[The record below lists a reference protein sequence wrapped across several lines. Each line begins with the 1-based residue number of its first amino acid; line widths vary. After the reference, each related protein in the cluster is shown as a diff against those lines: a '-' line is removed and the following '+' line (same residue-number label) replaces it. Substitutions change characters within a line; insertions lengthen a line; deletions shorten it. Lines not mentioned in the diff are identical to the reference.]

1 MSEPGAPLVE
11 KAADGIWLIRL
22 PLPWPLAI
30 VNVYLLR
37 GDHGYVLI
45 DTGLKTEDSL
55 RALEKAL
62 GQLGLG
68 WGAIREIVIS
78 HMHPDHVGAA
88 AEIRRRSGAPVRM
101 HPAEA
106 ALVAPRDGSEFFAKT
121 ESYLS
126 ENGVPEEHI
135 ATMKKGA
142 RAVANDMERF
152 VPDLEITDRETLSYN
167 GGSLEVLLTPGHS
180 PALLTFYNADA
191 RILISTDALLERITP
206 HIGVHPF
213 YGGDPL
219 SEYLESL
226 GRLGRLE
233 VERILPSHGD
243 PFGGHAEC
251 IEAVQRHHARRLDK
265 IHGVVD
271 GNELHAYAVAGVVW
285 GEDRSLI
292 DRRFAMAEALSHLE
306 HLRRSGRVERSQP
319 DGVAYWS
326 ATS

>member
-1 MSEPGAPLVE
+1 MDEALAPPVE
-11 KAADGIWLIRL
+11 KTADGIWLIRL

-30 VNVYLLR
+30 VNVYLLKR
-37 GDHGYVLI
+37 DDGYLLI

-55 RALEKAL
+55 QALEEAL

-68 WGAIREIVIS
+68 WGSIREIVIS

-101 HPAEA
+101 HPVEA
-106 ALVAPRDGSEFFAKT
+106 ALVAPRDEGDFFVATKR
-121 ESYLS
+121 YLIT
-126 ENGVPEEHI
+126 NGVPEEHI
-135 ATMKKGA
+135 ATMRKGA
-142 RAVANDMERF
+142 RAASNDMERF
-152 VPDLEITDRETLSYN
+152 VPDLAIAEGDTISYE
-167 GGSLEVLLTPGHS
+167 GGKFDVLVTPGHS
-180 PALLTFYNADA
+180 PALLSFYNSDTKL
-191 RILISTDALLERITP
+191 LISTDALLERITP

-226 GRLGRLE
+226 RRLGELE
-233 VERILPSHGD
+233 VDRILPSHGD
-243 PFGGHAEC
+243 PFEAHAERV
-251 IEAVQRHHARRLDK
+251 EAVEQHHERRLDK

-271 GNELHAYAVAGVVW
+271 GSRLHAYAVAGVVW
-285 GEDRSLI
+285 GEERSLM

-306 HLRRSGRVERSQP
+306 YLRRQGRVERLEP

-326 ATS
+326 AKS

>member
-1 MSEPGAPLVE
+1 M
-11 KAADGIWLIRL
+11 
-22 PLPWPLAI
+22 
-30 VNVYLLR
+30 
-37 GDHGYVLI
+37 
-45 DTGLKTEDSL
+45 
-55 RALEKAL
+55 
-62 GQLGLG
+62 
-68 WGAIREIVIS
+68 
-78 HMHPDHVGAA
+78 
-88 AEIRRRSGAPVRM
+88 
-101 HPAEA
+101 
-106 ALVAPRDGSEFFAKT
+106 
-121 ESYLS
+121 
-126 ENGVPEEHI
+126 
-135 ATMKKGA
+135 
-142 RAVANDMERF
+142 
-152 VPDLEITDRETLSYN
+152 
-167 GGSLEVLLTPGHS
+167 
-180 PALLTFYNADA
+180 LTFYNADA

-271 GNELHAYAVAGVVW
+271 GNELHAYA
-285 GEDRSLI
+285 I

>member
-1 MSEPGAPLVE
+1 MSKAHAPLVE
-11 KAADGIWLIRL
+11 NVADGIWLIRL

-30 VNVYLLR
+30 VNVFLLR
-37 GDHGYVLI
+37 RDNGYVLI

-55 RALEKAL
+55 GALAEAL
-62 GQLGLG
+62 GELGLE
-68 WGAIREIVIS
+68 WGSIREIVIS

-101 HPAEA
+101 HPTEA
-106 ALVAPRDGSEFFAKT
+106 ALVAPRDGGDFFVKT
-121 ESYLS
+121 ETYLS

-135 ATMKKGA
+135 ARMKKGA

-152 VPDLEITDRETLSYN
+152 IPDLEIGEGDELSYE
-167 GGSLEVLLTPGHS
+167 GGRFEVLVTPGHS
-180 PALLTFYNADA
+180 PALLSFHNADA
-191 RILISTDALLERITP
+191 RVLISTDALLERITP

-226 GRLGRLE
+226 GRLGALE

-243 PFGGHAEC
+243 PFSGHVEC
-251 IEAVQRHHARRLDK
+251 VAGVEQHHARRLDK
-265 IHGVVD
+265 IHGVVE
-271 GNELHAYAVAGVVW
+271 GKELHAYAVAGVVW
-285 GEDRSLI
+285 GEERSLI

-306 HLRRSGRVERSQP
+306 HLRGHGRVERKQP

-326 ATS
+326 AKS

>member
-1 MSEPGAPLVE
+1 MSDARAPLVE
-11 KAADGIWLIRL
+11 KAAEDIWLIRL

-30 VNVYLLR
+30 VNVFLLR
-37 GDHGYVLI
+37 REDGYVLI

-55 RALEKAL
+55 SALEEAL
-62 GQLGLG
+62 GELGLQ
-68 WGAIREIVIS
+68 WSSIQEIVIS

-101 HPAEA
+101 HPVEA
-106 ALVAPRDGSEFFAKT
+106 ALVAPRDGSDFFVKT
-121 ESYLS
+121 EAYLS

-135 ATMKKGA
+135 VRMKKGA

-152 VPDLEITDRETLSYN
+152 VPDLEINEGDELSYE
-167 GGSLEVLLTPGHS
+167 GGRFEVLVTPGHS
-180 PALLTFYNADA
+180 PALLSFYNADA
-191 RILISTDALLERITP
+191 RVLISTDALLERITP

-226 GRLGRLE
+226 GRLGGLA
-233 VERILPSHGD
+233 VERILPSHGN
-243 PFGGHAEC
+243 PFGGHAER
-251 IEAVQRHHARRLDK
+251 IEAVEQHHARRLDK
-265 IHGVVD
+265 IHGVVEGD
-271 GNELHAYAVAGVVW
+271 ELHAYAVAGVVW

-306 HLRRSGRVERSQP
+306 YLRRNGRVERSQP

-326 ATS
+326 AIS

>member
-1 MSEPGAPLVE
+1 MSESNAPLVE

-30 VNVYLLR
+30 VNVFLLR
-37 GDHGYVLI
+37 REDGYVLI
-45 DTGLKTEDSL
+45 DSGLKTEDSL

-62 GQLGLG
+62 GELGIG
-68 WGAIREIVIS
+68 WASIREIVIS

-101 HPAEA
+101 HPVEA
-106 ALVAPRDGSEFFAKT
+106 ALVAPREGTDFFVKT
-121 ESYLS
+121 ETYLS

-135 ATMKKGA
+135 AAMKKGA
-142 RAVANDMERF
+142 RVVANDMERF
-152 VPDLEITDRETLSYN
+152 VPDLEIVEGDMLPYE
-167 GGSLEVLLTPGHS
+167 GGNLEILVTPGHS
-180 PALLTFYNADA
+180 PALLSFYNADA
-191 RILISTDALLERITP
+191 RLLISTDALLERITP

-226 GRLGRLE
+226 GRLAELA
-233 VERILPSHGD
+233 VERILPSHGK

-251 IEAVQRHHARRLDK
+251 IEGVQRHHARRLDK

-306 HLRRSGRVERSQP
+306 HLRRNGRVRRSQP

-326 ATS
+326 GTS